1 MECAQRWRKN
11 MEFHLLIWLPIR
23 DGYTEWIKRI
33 YTQWSSSK
41 EKNMNKLLM
50 VIFTAISEFLRSI
63 LVVGVAVGILMLIA
77 KFLCN
82 INPHDSYSWISGIWH
97 GLFFIPNYARGL
109 LSPEILYKALDYTT
123 MYNVFWWIL
132 VGLQVPTI
140 LFLLI
145 RVLIAPIIAAFIVA
159 SDN

>member
-1 MECAQRWRKN
+1 
-11 MEFHLLIWLPIR
+11 
-23 DGYTEWIKRI
+23 
-33 YTQWSSSK
+33 
-41 EKNMNKLLM
+41 MNKLLM
-50 VIFTAISEFLRSI
+50 VIFAAISEFLRSI
-63 LVVGVAVGILMLIA
+63 LVVGGAVGISMLMA

>member
-1 MECAQRWRKN
+1 MWGMLAPLGGCLFR
-11 MEFHLLIWLPIR
+11 LIIPA
-23 DGYTEWIKRI
+23 
-33 YTQWSSSK
+33 
-41 EKNMNKLLM
+41 
-50 VIFTAISEFLRSI
+50 VIIAFL
-63 LVVGVAVGILMLIA
+63 
-77 KFLCN
+77 FCN
-82 INPHDSYSWISGIWH
+82 IKSGHTYGWLSGFWH
-97 GLFFIPNYARGL
+97 GLFIPINMLRGL
-109 LSPEILYKALDYTT
+109 FFDVMYKVDSFMP